1 MDNVQRISQVY
12 IQAPW
17 RKQLQYA
24 GLFLLGL
31 VLIAMVAFFYINVT
45 ARAAAIGRSIQLMQS
60 EIEVLRRDIV
70 DLETEMAELT
80 SHTMMVDRAADL
92 GFYTVNTDELIY
104 LLVPGYQ
111 ARQPVSLGSSSVQP
125 LPSTSSLSPD
135 YTQSLFEWLRERVF
149 NPAAP
154 LLEIEP

>member
-17 RKQLQYA
+17 RKQLQYV
-24 GLFLLGL
+24 GLFLLSM

-70 DLETEMAELT
+70 DLETEMALLT
-80 SHTMMVDRAADL
+80 AHTMMLDRAADL
-92 GFYTVNTDELIY
+92 GFYKVDPDEVIY
-104 LLVPGYQ
+104 LLVPGYNG
-111 ARQPVSLGSSSVQP
+111 RQPVSLGSSTPPP
-125 LPSTSSLSPD
+125 LPSASSLSPD

-149 NPAAP
+149 DPAAP

>member
-1 MDNVQRISQVY
+1 MDNVQRISQIY

-17 RKQLQYA
+17 RKQLQYV

-45 ARAAAIGRSIQLMQS
+45 ARTAAIGRSIQLMQY
-60 EIEVLRRDIV
+60 EIEVLQRDIV
-70 DLETEMAELT
+70 DLETQMSELT
-80 SHTMMVDRAADL
+80 SHSEILDRAGDL
-92 GFYTVNTDELIY
+92 GFYTVSPDEVTY
-104 LLVPGYQ
+104 LPVQGYPG
-111 ARQPVSLGSSSVQP
+111 RQPVSLGSNYAPP
-125 LPSTSSLSPD
+125 LPIASSISPD
-135 YTQSLFEWLRERVF
+135 YTQSLFEWMRERVF